1 MKRDFEPSKFYYDV
15 IIEHDTSKLNTR
27 FGFASKAEK
36 LINLKNP
43 LIESPGL

>member
-15 IIEHDTSKLNTR
+15 TIEHDASELDTR

-36 LINLKNP
+36 MINLKNT
-43 LIESPGL
+43 LIVSPGL